1 MTNQTLQLENK
12 IDPKALFNKCIEA
25 KPKTKFYS
33 GARILVIGVLIFIS
47 IFLSSLIVGLNFL
60 EINNPNF
67 DKEGFGKINSTLNQ
81 EQTLTIEDILDSN
94 PGVPT
99 KKQLTTSTPY
109 FILILQGFTNV
120 IIETT
125 GLVVSYSLEF
135 ILIGVFLLI
144 TCYWIYRITDWPLT
158 NNKPLLL
165 GIILV
170 LTITIG
176 LGFLTFFKED
186 RRIPRVLR
194 ETRDYIREKFEFNQ
208 IK

>member
-1 MTNQTLQLENK
+1 MQNKILQLENK
-12 IDPKALFNKCIEA
+12 INPKALYNKCIEV

-33 GARILVIGVLIFIS
+33 GARIFLIGFLIIIS
-47 IFLSSLIVGLNFL
+47 IVLSSLVIGLNFL

-81 EQTLTIEDILDSN
+81 EQTLSIEDIFDSN

-99 KKQLTTSTPY
+99 KKQLSSNTPY
-109 FILILQGFTNV
+109 LILILQGFT
-120 IIETT
+120 T
-125 GLVVSYSLEF
+125 VVLEITSLILSYSLEF
-135 ILIGVFLLI
+135 VLIGIFLLI
-144 TCYWIYRITDWPLT
+144 ICYWIYRITDWPLT

-165 GIILV
+165 TFILI

-176 LGFLTFFKED
+176 IGFLIIFKED

-194 ETRDYIREKFEFNQ
+194 ETRNYIREKFEFGQ
-208 IK
+208 IR